1 MIFGIKIQKEGAK
14 APLYTAETLIFCE
27 RTMGIPRV
35 VVGWFVGGDVPYAP
49 FVAHAFTDSPQIL

>member
-27 RTMGIPRV
+27 RTMGVPRIV
-35 VVGWFVGGDVPYAP
+35 AERFVGDAVSYAP